1 MLAGVIGQIRDLI
14 GSLGILVGWTEKRF
28 ARRISLGVLEIYR
41 REHAA
46 HPELSGRELY
56 VKVVAA
62 HMGTDLQA
70 ASRIVRQAGESFAD
84 WPNWRDMTF
93 RDVVNYVVIA
103 DYKQS
108 NPGRGVTTTN
118 MGRVVAKTIPG
129 DL

>member
-1 MLAGVIGQIRDLI
+1 MLEQARRQI
-14 GSLGILVGWTEKRF
+14 GSLGILAGWTEKRF
-28 ARRISLGVLEIYR
+28 ALRTSRAVLEIYR
-41 REHAA
+41 REHSA

-62 HMGTDLQA
+62 FMGSDLKA
-70 ASRIVRQAGESFAD
+70 ASSIVRQAGESFAD
-84 WPNWRDMTF
+84 WPSWRDTTF

-103 DYKQS
+103 RYRQAY
-108 NPGRGVTTTN
+108 PGRDVRTPH